1 LKRSLSDTHVPPV
14 LVHRCL
20 VASYPYVSTNDPS
33 SADKAFPTVD
43 VLTCDKTIPLSSSIK
58 HYNSSSAQSGS
69 ALWYPS
75 NVSLRSGWSMADVSP
90 SSFTAWAMP
99 MENIQDVS
107 PSFNPAFVGKVWPI

>member
-1 LKRSLSDTHVPPV
+1 MSPPV

-20 VASYPYVSTNDPS
+20 VASYPYASTNDPS
-33 SADKAFPTVD
+33 SADKAFLTVD
-43 VLTCDKTIPLSSSIK
+43 VLTCDKTIPPSSSIK
-58 HYNSSSAQSGS
+58 HYNSSSAQSSS

-90 SSFTAWAMP
+90 SSFTAWARP

-107 PSFNPAFVGKVWPI
+107 PSFSPAFVGKV